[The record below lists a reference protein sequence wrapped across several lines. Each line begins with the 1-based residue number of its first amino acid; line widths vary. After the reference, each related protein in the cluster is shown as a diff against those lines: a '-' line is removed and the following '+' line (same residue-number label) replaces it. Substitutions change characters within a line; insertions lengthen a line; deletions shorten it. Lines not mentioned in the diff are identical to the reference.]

1 MIMSTSNRYHFFL
14 SIFLVINIASF
25 FIQGKKS
32 LQLAAAGNGTALA
45 KLEYTVFWTDDWI
58 VERGY
63 KGRFENHRIK
73 NSRR

>member
-45 KLEYTVFWTDDWI
+45 KPFSISEFYLVFCLRAWLI
-58 VERGY
+58 FVLGVS
-63 KGRFENHRIK
+63 GFF
-73 NSRR
+73 